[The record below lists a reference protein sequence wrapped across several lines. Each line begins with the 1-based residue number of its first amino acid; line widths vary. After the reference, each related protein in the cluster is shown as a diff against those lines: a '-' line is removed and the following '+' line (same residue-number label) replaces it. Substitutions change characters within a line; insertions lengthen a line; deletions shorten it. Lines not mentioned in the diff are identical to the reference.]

1 METGRH
7 VAMMNAPALS
17 ILSGGWTEP
26 TNQPQPAIPAALAQ
40 PCWLLIPQVL
50 LGILRFVCS
59 WIHIGKC
66 IMAWVAETPGH
77 GFSNH
82 HPNQRHFQVG
92 TNTTLKNT
100 SQGVLVLEGLASG
113 SWSPWNTLGVKSSY
127 SWTQWQQNWNVCD
140 SLIPLWMP
148 GGWLRWHFVK
158 P

>member
-1 METGRH
+1 MLNFSGVVILVPATDFNGTLNFPTPACDSRSSRP
-7 VAMMNAPALS
+7 AMVIVDSPGGFGNSEVYLLLNSYREMHHGLS
-17 ILSGGWTEP
+17 
-26 TNQPQPAIPAALAQ
+26 
-40 PCWLLIPQVL
+40 C
-50 LGILRFVCS
+50 R
-59 WIHIGKC
+59 
-66 IMAWVAETPGH
+66 TPGH
-77 GFSNH
+77 CFSNH

-127 SWTQWQQNWNVCD
+127 SYYSWTQWQQNWNVCD

-148 GGWLRWHFVK
+148 GGWLRWHFIK